1 MKVTSMNFLTIDTL
15 TSLVDINTLPA
26 TPFKATVT
34 VTTDTDGNP
43 AQLADIATFNDSEQA
58 ERITCLEEPVT
69 ENDDGTL
76 TYQAILSVRTLEDDD
91 GWPVGSI
98 IFATGGEQTAPRL
111 PGWRVQRTFYRCV
124 LGTPVGEA
132 WENGAGSV
140 VIDRKTQEAIK
151 LNYTSKGLCDF
162 DLNSEIIDEDE
173 DTITVTCTMANCG
186 CNISH
191 AIR

>member
-98 IFATGGEQTAPRL
+98 IFATGGE
-111 PGWRVQRTFYRCV
+111 
-124 LGTPVGEA
+124 
-132 WENGAGSV
+132 
-140 VIDRKTQEAIK
+140 
-151 LNYTSKGLCDF
+151 
-162 DLNSEIIDEDE
+162 
-173 DTITVTCTMANCG
+173 
-186 CNISH
+186 
-191 AIR
+191 

>member
-1 MKVTSMNFLTIDTL
+1 MKVTSMNFLTTDTL
-15 TSLVDINTLPA
+15 TSLVDVNTLPA

-43 AQLADIATFNDSEQA
+43 TQLADIATFNDSEQA
-58 ERITCLEEPVT
+58 ERLTCLEEPVT
-69 ENDDGTL
+69 ENADGTL

-91 GWPVGSI
+91 GWSIGSI
-98 IFATGGEQTAPRL
+98 IFATGGELTAPRL

-132 WENGAGSV
+132 WEIGEGSV
-140 VIDRKTQEAIK
+140 VIDRKTQEAIQ
-151 LNYTSKGLCDF
+151 LNYTKKGLGVSNVD
-162 DLNSEIIDEDE
+162 SEIVAEDE
-173 DTITVTCTMANCG
+173 DTITVTCTMTNGG